1 MTVDMIGRVCLPDGS
16 TAENTED
23 AMCEDL
29 EDDVGDNNVI
39 SCKLEVCSTDNCNMI
54 SQDDGERENY
64 VSSESPPSSQET
76 VVIITITVLAST
88 TGAFIVSTFNCRTL
102 NPVSRKQELAHS
114 AFMHHNDVISLQE
127 HRQHHKESLRIEN
140 ILSYQLI
147 TASATKNS
155 VNASVGGVG
164 FLLSPRIQKSLLS
177 VEKVNSRIILL
188 HVNGNPRLT
197 VLSCYAPTNCS
208 DIEDKTAFY
217 NALTRIISK
226 VPPHNMLAVCGD
238 FNAKL
243 SNSYG
248 FTYHQSTN
256 DNGERLLDLVD
267 QHQPLFPETG

>member
-1 MTVDMIGRVCLPDGS
+1 MTHDNSTRVQAPNYSVAASSLYDGPSLKPSGGVGPD
-16 TAENTED
+16 
-23 AMCEDL
+23 
-29 EDDVGDNNVI
+29 
-39 SCKLEVCSTDNCNMI
+39 SCSNPV
-54 SQDDGERENY
+54 
-64 VSSESPPSSQET
+64 
-76 VVIITITVLAST
+76 T
-88 TGAFIVSTFNCRTL
+88 TLLVRRKTPFQVSTFNCRTL

-114 AFMHHNDVISLQE
+114 AFLHHNDVISLQE

-267 QHQPLFPETG
+267 QHQLIVANRCFQKPANKIWTYEDPKRAKH